1 MLFPIRRFI
10 LVAPLFLF
18 MAVAVLRPVAA
29 GNMDARPGDMV
40 FGQASAPVTM
50 IEYYSLNCPHC
61 AAFHKQVFPEL
72 KEKYIDSGQVRFVFR
87 DFPINWA
94 AVEAA
99 VLAQCAGPERY
110 LAVQDAL
117 FASLRQWSAAE
128 PSLLAIAEIVETVG
142 VTRAELKQCVEE
154 GALEKQVMGSFKF
167 AKEELGVSATPTFFI
182 NGKKHVGGISL
193 ERLDEILGQAD

>member
-1 MLFPIRRFI
+1 MQFSTRRFI
-10 LVAPLFLF
+10 LAVPLFLF
-18 MAVAVLRPVAA
+18 LAAAVLRPVAA

-61 AAFHKQVFPEL
+61 AEFHKQVFPAL
-72 KEKYIDSGQVRFVFR
+72 KAKYIDSGEVRFVFR
-87 DFPINWA
+87 DFPLNWA

-99 VLAQCAGPERY
+99 VLAQCAGRERY

-117 FASLRQWSAAE
+117 FASLHQWSRAE

-154 GALEKQVMGSFKF
+154 GALEKQVIGSFEF
-167 AKEELGVSATPTFFI
+167 AKEELGVDATPTFFI
-182 NGKKHVGGISL
+182 NGEKHVGGISL
-193 ERLDEILGQAD
+193 ERLAELLAQAD